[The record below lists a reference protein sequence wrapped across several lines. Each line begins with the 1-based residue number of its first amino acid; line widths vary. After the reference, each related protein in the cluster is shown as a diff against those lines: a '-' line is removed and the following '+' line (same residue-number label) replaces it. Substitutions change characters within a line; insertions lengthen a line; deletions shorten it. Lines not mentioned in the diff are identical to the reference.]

1 MDIDGPLQS
10 KLGLQ
15 SRAKLG
21 AFIESDGFFMSGAEG
36 PRSVFVILQWQFWR
50 AAQRLWAKSGKSKL
64 L

>member
-21 AFIESDGFFMSGAEG
+21 AFIESDGFFGVELKVQG
-36 PRSVFVILQWQFWR
+36 QCL
-50 AAQRLWAKSGKSKL
+50 
-64 L
+64 